1 MILNKLRCHSKIII
15 GLFSGLSLF
24 ALQAF
29 AQERINHAGRILGDQ
44 LTVSAPTLF
53 NTSTADAVVSSLQIM
68 PRDNPWNEDI
78 SNRPLLY
85 NSAAMINQI
94 STDLPSNRQDL
105 RPFYEMNFVII
116 PAGQPNVPINF
127 FNYPDESDPS
137 PYPIPANMPV
147 EGWPRVTGGL
157 TNSQWQEDING
168 DGGDRHSMILQPS
181 TGMLWETWLTK
192 RVGSSW
198 QASNGAKFDINS
210 NALRPAG
217 WTSADAAGLPM
228 FPGVVRY
235 EECQRGEVEH
245 AVRMIVDRTRKEY
258 IYPATHYASVPETF
272 DPNVPAM
279 GQRLRL
285 KASFSIPGYWTM
297 EAKAVAMALKK
308 YGGIVADNGGFLS
321 FSVSPD
327 DRFPDGAFD
336 DLRDIAVDD
345 FEVVQTTGPT
355 EGPRSPGAPTADAGE
370 DQIVHINSGAMLDGS
385 ATGSSLTTT
394 WYAYPYTSQPGS
406 TTFNDTALL
415 NTVVNFDTVGT
426 YTLMLKVEDGIHTPA
441 YDVVEIIVTATGN
454 APPTAHQQNLEV
466 FKNQSLVLTLS
477 GEDPEEEPLT
487 YHLESQPSH
496 GTLSGTPPN
505 LTYIPNEDFTG
516 KDSFSFTVNDGEL
529 SSFPAAINMKVVC
542 QPGECFQWNLVL
554 PAIIHNSQ

>member
-1 MILNKLRCHSKIII
+1 MILNKLRCHSEIFL
-15 GLFSGLSLF
+15 GLFSGLSLL
-24 ALQAF
+24 ALPVF

-44 LTVSAPTLF
+44 LTVSTPTLF
-53 NTSTADAVVSSLQIM
+53 NTSTADAVVSSIQIM

-78 SNRPLLY
+78 SNRPLLP

-94 STDLPSNRQDL
+94 SADLPSYRQDL
-105 RPFYEMNFVII
+105 RPFFEMNFVLI

-127 FNYPDESDPS
+127 FYYLDESDPS

-168 DGGDRHSMILQPS
+168 DGGDRHSIILQPS
-181 TGMLWETWLTK
+181 TGLLWETWLTK
-192 RVGSSW
+192 RVGSNW

-210 NALRPAG
+210 NGLRPDG

-245 AVRMIVDRTRKEY
+245 AVRMIVDRTRREY
-258 IYPATHYASVPETF
+258 IYPATHYASSTPASQV
-272 DPNVPAM
+272 NVPAM

-285 KASFSIPGYWTM
+285 KASFSIPGNWTK

-327 DRFPDGAFD
+327 DRFPDRAFD
-336 DLRDIAVDD
+336 DLRDIAVND
-345 FEVVQTTGPT
+345 FEVVKTTGPT

-370 DQIVHINSGAMLDGS
+370 DQIIHINSGAMLDGS
-385 ATGSSLTTT
+385 ATGSGLTTT
-394 WYAYPYTSQPGS
+394 WYTYPYVSQPGI
-406 TTFNDTALL
+406 TTFNDAALL

-426 YTLMLKVEDGIHTPA
+426 YTLMLKVEDGTHTPA
-441 YDVVEIIVTATGN
+441 YDVVDIIVTATGN
-454 APPTAHQQNLEV
+454 APPTAESQDLKV
-466 FKNQSLVLTLS
+466 FMNQSLQLTLS
-477 GEDPEEEPLT
+477 GDDPEEEPLT
-487 YHLESQPSH
+487 FHLQTQPSH
-496 GTLSGTPPN
+496 GTLSGTPPD
-505 LTYIPNEDFTG
+505 LIYMPNEDFTG
-516 KDSFSFTVNDGEL
+516 NDNFAFMVNDGEL
-529 SSFPAAINMKVVC
+529 SSFPATINVNVVC
-542 QPGECFQWNLVL
+542 QPGECFQWPLIL
-554 PAIIHNSQ
+554 PAIIHNSR